1 MAKNNDQAIVEVIIR
16 GQAAN
21 ATLKD
26 IQASARA
33 LSAQM
38 RRLPVDSKEFAEKS
52 AELKKVN
59 TRLKD
64 IREEASATG
73 GSFQNMGKQLIGS
86 FLGANLIINIIQKIS
101 SELTHAVE
109 VHKEFDKS
117 LKDLSAIT
125 GATGQDL
132 EFYSSQAKK
141 LGLDVEGGA
150 KSVVE
155 AYKLIGSAKPELLQN
170 RDAMNEVTK
179 AAILLSNATGL
190 DLPDAAT
197 RLTDALNQYG
207 APAKDA
213 AKYTDALAAASKYG
227 AAEVPQVTEA
237 LLKFGTQAKSANI
250 DIYESSAAI
259 EVLAEK
265 GLKGAEAGTML
276 RNVFTKLNAAEV
288 LPASAQMQLEKAGVN
303 IKILQDKSLSLSQR
317 LQELSKIQGDAAAIA
332 KVFGMENQA
341 AGEILIS
348 NLPRLQ
354 QLTTQVKEAGVA
366 QEQAAVRMS
375 SFEHS
380 TTRAANAW
388 DNLLLAITEGA
399 VGDVMSGIINTWSTS
414 LEKFGALLNGT
425 RNQMVDIQSLSIVDG
440 GKLFTEDQAKQIVE
454 MGYNVNFVNGEVEDS
469 QRLFLQ
475 YAKTL
480 LNYDTILKKMNLEEA
495 DRGKLMQELKIK
507 QEVLTDYYQNGKL
520 TANEYATSL
529 KLLSKSFEL
538 VADATNKTI
547 KSTEAS
553 PVVAQVG
560 LIKGLQEE
568 IAALTEARADSV
580 SRIEIRSL
588 NEQIKRKQEA
598 LDQLLGVE
606 KNHVDKLAE
615 AHKRLLEELEKMNF
629 ANKIFNLEKFDQE
642 FEKIW
647 KSWEEN
653 MDKINSDDLMN
664 AVGHEEEKSRAIQIV
679 TKKRDL
685 EIQKITSEHFD
696 AINAETS
703 EHLKNQRKLMQDAEQ
718 NELDDIDEKFQ
729 KEIDYIRKSANILN
743 KDTKALEEARQ
754 KERLEVIEKYAKMRR
769 DAEMKHEDDIFR
781 ATHDAFEIQIKD
793 INDNYDRIIEAE
805 RKGQNRITVI
815 QELEEGRRRALAKAS
830 LEEQKKDIQNLLNAA
845 QPFITEFSNIM
856 NLRYQIRKNLAEAE
870 MAQEEKEYQDK
881 LAREK
886 RLVEF
891 KTVSNEDYNRRIQE
905 IETEH
910 ASNVRLA
917 KQKQFLADKRNAR
930 ANAVMNGAQAVMKTY
945 ASMGFTPAAHI
956 LAAAGAAETLM
967 QIKLINTQIQ
977 PYAKGGYHD
986 PSGYVG
992 KETLFASSTG
1002 VPFIAGEKGAE
1013 WIAPNW
1019 MLQNPI
1025 TASAIRQ
1032 LEGVR
1037 QNRSFA
1043 TGGSTQT
1050 TTGTNSS
1057 FSSPNITNDALLAAI
1072 TRLNDNLESG
1082 IGVNYDVFTRSI
1094 KSIDSARSGS
1104 QVS

>member
-1 MAKNNDQAIVEVIIR
+1 MAGKNEQAIIEVIIR

-64 IREEASATG
+64 IKDMAGSTG
-73 GSFQNMGKQLIGS
+73 NAFAGLGKSIMAGLGPAAIILVLIG
-86 FLGANLIINIIQKIS
+86 KIVTAIGS
-101 SELTHAVE
+101 AKNTLF
-109 VHKEFDKS
+109 EFDS
-117 LKDLSAIT
+117 SMKDFQAIT
-125 GATGQDL
+125 GASAEDL
-132 EFYSSQAKK
+132 EYYGKSARN
-141 LGLDVEGGA
+141 LGKDVQGGA
-150 KSVVE
+150 RSVVE

-170 RDAMNEVTK
+170 KEALNEVAK
-179 AAILLSNATGL
+179 SAILLAQATGL
-190 DLPDAAT
+190 ELPEAAT

-250 DIYESSAAI
+250 DIFQSAAAI
-259 EVLAEK
+259 ELLAEK

-288 LPASAQMQLEKAGVN
+288 LPASAKMQLEDAGVN
-303 IKILQDKSLSLSQR
+303 ISILQNKSLSLSDR
-317 LQELSKIQGDAAAIA
+317 LKELSKIQGDAAAIA

-348 NLPRLQ
+348 NIPRLE
-354 QLTTQVKEAGVA
+354 QLAKQVKEVGVA
-366 QEQAAVRMS
+366 QEQAAIRMS
-375 SFEHS
+375 KYEQA
-380 TTRAANAW
+380 TIRAGNAW
-388 DNLLLAITEGA
+388 DSLLISMDKGTSGEIIAGVFDSITA
-399 VGDVMSGIINTWSTS
+399 KIQQWSTALTVFNAFMDQTGS
-414 LEKFGALLNGT
+414 KIFNKEQVDELERLG
-425 RNQMVDIQSLSIVDG
+425 V
-440 GKLFTEDQAKQIVE
+440 KLE
-454 MGYNVNFVNGEVEDS
+454 FVNGTVVSS
-469 QRLFLQ
+469 QEIFAQ
-475 YAKTL
+475 YAKEF
-480 LNYDTILKKMNLEEA
+480 YDYNTNLKKMNLDEA
-495 DRGKLMQELKIK
+495 NRAELLKDLKIK
-507 QEVLTDYYQNGKL
+507 QEVLTDYYQSGRL
-520 TANEYATSL
+520 TATQYAAAL
-529 KLLSKSFEL
+529 RLLSKSFEM
-538 VADATNKTI
+538 VSAA
-547 KSTEAS
+547 STQALES
-553 PVVAQVG
+553 PTGTPPVIAQIG
-560 LIKGLQEE
+560 IIKGLQEE
-568 IAALTEARADSV
+568 IAALTEKRADSV

-598 LDQLLGVE
+598 LNELLGIE
-606 KNHVDKLAE
+606 KNHTDKLAE

-647 KSWEEN
+647 KSWQEN

-685 EIQKITSEHFD
+685 EIQKLTSEHFD
-696 AINAETS
+696 AVNKETA

-729 KEIDYIRKSANILN
+729 KEIDYIRTSANILN
-743 KDTKALEEARQ
+743 KDTTALEEARQ

-781 ATHDAFEIQIKD
+781 ATHEAYDIQIKD
-793 INDNYDRIIEAE
+793 INDQYDRIIEAE
-805 RKGQNRITVI
+805 RKGQNRLTTI

-830 LEEQKKDIQNLLNAA
+830 HDQQKKDMQDLLNSA
-845 QPFITEFSNIM
+845 QPFITEFTNIM
-856 NLRYQIRKNLAEAE
+856 NLRYQINRNIAEAE
-870 MAQEEKEYQDK
+870 AAQEEKAYQDK

-886 RLVEF
+886 RMF
-891 KTVSNEDYNRRIQE
+891 QYRTTSNEEYNRRIAE
-905 IETEH
+905 LELEH
-910 ASNVRLA
+910 ESNVRLA
-917 KQKQFLADKRNAR
+917 KQKQFIADKKNAR

-945 ASMGFTPAAHI
+945 ANMGFTPAAHL
-956 LAAAGAAETLM
+956 LAAAGAAETIM
-967 QIKLINTQIQ
+967 QIRLINTQVQ

-986 PSGYVG
+986 PAGYVN
-992 KETLFASSTG
+992 KETLFSSSSG
-1002 VPFIAGEKGAE
+1002 VPFIAGEAGAE

-1043 TGGSTQT
+1043 SGGSTAT
-1050 TTGTNSS
+1050 STGTPGS
-1057 FSSPNITNDALLAAI
+1057 FSAPNTTNTELTAAI
-1072 TRLNDNLESG
+1072 NRLNDNLENG
-1082 IGVNYDVFTRSI
+1082 IGLNYDVFTRTL
-1094 KSIDSARSGS
+1094 KSIESARDGS
-1104 QVS
+1104 RVN